1 MITTARFA
9 PTPTF
14 PTLLSLAAL
23 LAVALPSVSPARAQD
38 ASATLTMT
46 KSGFQPSTVN
56 VKAGVKVKL
65 TVHNAQSDAAEF
77 ESAELN
83 REKVIPPGGS
93 ATVYVGPLEP
103 GSYGFFDEFHPSSTG
118 RIVAK

>member
-1 MITTARFA
+1 MIVTARIA
-9 PTPTF
+9 PRLPMILVLALASF
-14 PTLLSLAAL
+14 PATLP
-23 LAVALPSVSPARAQD
+23 AVADDAASV
-38 ASATLTMT
+38 TMT
-46 KSGFQPSTVN
+46 KGGFQPSTLS
-56 VKAGVKVKL
+56 VKAGVKIKL

-83 REKVIPPGGS
+83 REKVIPAGGT

-103 GSYGFFDEFHPSSTG
+103 GSYGFFDDFHPSSTG